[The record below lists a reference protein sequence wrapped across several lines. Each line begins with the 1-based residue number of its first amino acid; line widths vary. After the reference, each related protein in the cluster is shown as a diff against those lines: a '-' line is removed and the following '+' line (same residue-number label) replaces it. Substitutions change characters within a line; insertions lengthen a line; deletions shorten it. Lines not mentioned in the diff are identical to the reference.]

1 MATVLRTSPSKHNAI
16 SERHLYPDREH
27 EPSSTPSKSGAH
39 ELVNTL
45 GLNGDPRSQLLFGN
59 YIVLSL
65 ASRSTSAFQRNS
77 ILELYDENTESI
89 ASRLGSIENHLGAM
103 AKGTASLHK
112 RVAAIEQC
120 PGKPVDGTPSIC
132 NSMQRGQDPI
142 QSNPSPMDGLD

>member
-1 MATVLRTSPSKHNAI
+1 MSV
-16 SERHLYPDREH
+16 
-27 EPSSTPSKSGAH
+27 SGHCARL
-39 ELVNTL
+39 ETYL
-45 GLNGDPRSQLLFGN
+45 GLPKD
-59 YIVLSL
+59 
-65 ASRSTSAFQRNS
+65 
-77 ILELYDENTESI
+77 DENTESI

-103 AKGTASLHK
+103 AKGTASLHE